1 MVRVFLWEGDPDAAW
16 QAAVEGGCTRD
27 LWLELAGRRRAEH
40 PDDALTVYRE
50 HVEEII
56 GRKDKR
62 SYEEAVRLIDQTIR
76 PLFVECGRSVDF
88 PRYVDEVR
96 AAHKPKRNLMKLIDR
111 LDAPIS
117 PDR

>member
-1 MVRVFLWEGDPDAAW
+1 MLGSWR
-16 QAAVEGGCTRD
+16 
-27 LWLELAGRRRAEH
+27 LESSTGRRAMWTFSHSASAASWSRLSRFHASW
-40 PDDALTVYRE
+40 YRE

-62 SYEEAVRLIDQTIR
+62 SYEEAVRLMDRTIR
-76 PLFVECGRSVDF
+76 PLFAESGRSVDF

-111 LDAPIS
+111 LDAPI
-117 PDR
+117 PPGR